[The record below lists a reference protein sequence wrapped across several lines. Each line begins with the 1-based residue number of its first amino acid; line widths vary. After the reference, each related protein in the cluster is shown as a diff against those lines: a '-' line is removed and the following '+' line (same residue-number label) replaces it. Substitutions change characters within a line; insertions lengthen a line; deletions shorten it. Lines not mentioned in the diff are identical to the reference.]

1 MTTFQDLQR
10 SISHF
15 VDDTRRRRR
24 LRRELE
30 QLEAMGS
37 LDAVLA
43 DVGLVRSQLE
53 PLLTGDNAELL
64 DRMQARLGIDAT
76 RLPIETR
83 REMEWACTQCSDKRH
98 CGQWMAEKDEAGVPE
113 FCPNGDH
120 LIGALAAQHPT
131 SA

>member
-1 MTTFQDLQR
+1 MTTLQDLQR
-10 SISHF
+10 TISHF
-15 VDDTRRRRR
+15 VDSRRRRQR

-53 PLLTGDNAELL
+53 PLLASDNAELL

-83 REMEWACTQCSDKRH
+83 REMEWACTQCTDKRH
-98 CGQWMAEKDEAGVPE
+98 CRQWLAEKDETGVPA
-113 FCPNGDH
+113 FCPNGELLHD
-120 LIGALAAQHPT
+120 ALSPQHPA

>member
-10 SISHF
+10 GISHF
-15 VDDTRRRRR
+15 VDEARRRRR

-53 PLLTGDNAELL
+53 PLLAGDDAALL
-64 DRMQARLGIDAT
+64 DRMQARLGIDAA

-83 REMEWACTQCSDKRH
+83 REMEWACTQCAEKRH
-98 CGQWMAEKDEAGVPE
+98 CRQWMAEKDETGMPD
-113 FCPNGDH
+113 FCPNGEQ
-120 LIGALAAQHPT
+120 LTAALATQHP
-131 SA
+131 AGG

>member
-1 MTTFQDLQR
+1 MTTIQDLQR
-10 SISHF
+10 GISHF
-15 VDDTRRRRR
+15 VDSARRRRR

-30 QLEAMGS
+30 QLDAMGS

-53 PLLTGDNAELL
+53 PLLAGDDSALL
-64 DRMQARLGIDAT
+64 QRMQARLGIDAT

-83 REMEWACTQCSDKRH
+83 RDMEWACTQCADKRH

-113 FCPNGDH
+113 FCPNGERLND
-120 LIGALAAQHPT
+120 ALAAQHP
-131 SA
+131 AGA